1 MRAPRQTRSAVVDEL
16 HPLVIRCCGLAL
28 RSAPTCV
35 VGSQQ
40 FSSVHAVSGAHVPS
54 VCPASGRTE
63 AHGSGG
69 CRSVVRV
76 LEDRAVELRFG
87 PCPVHGH
94 LLGTEYCQDHDK
106 NNDDTADHGYGFH
119 PRTSSST
126 AVSPGGMSLRLWLQ
140 SRADTPVLLITTRFA
155 ARRWGLPFGLVLAV
169 RSAGSAKAFQAKR
182 DFA

>member
-1 MRAPRQTRSAVVDEL
+1 M
-16 HPLVIRCCGLAL
+16 
-28 RSAPTCV
+28 
-35 VGSQQ
+35 
-40 FSSVHAVSGAHVPS
+40 
-54 VCPASGRTE
+54 
-63 AHGSGG
+63 
-69 CRSVVRV
+69 VRV

-94 LLGTEYCQDHDK
+94 LLGAEYCQDHDK
-106 NNDDTADHGYGFH
+106 NNDDAADHGYGFH

-155 ARRWGLPFGLVLAV
+155 ARRWGLAFGLVLAV

>member
-1 MRAPRQTRSAVVDEL
+1 M
-16 HPLVIRCCGLAL
+16 
-28 RSAPTCV
+28 
-35 VGSQQ
+35 
-40 FSSVHAVSGAHVPS
+40 
-54 VCPASGRTE
+54 
-63 AHGSGG
+63 
-69 CRSVVRV
+69 VRG

-94 LLGTEYCQDHDK
+94 LLGAEYCQDHDK
-106 NNDDTADHGYGFH
+106 NNGDTADHSYGSH

-126 AVSPGGMSLRLWLQ
+126 AVSPGSMSLQVAPQ